1 MQVGCNA
8 CRALLPQKCAAP
20 CLDCVSC
27 ADGFIRGA
35 GNEAVLRARFE
46 DAQFFYAADL
56 KQPLEAFL
64 PKLAGT
70 QFHKDLGNLLQ
81 KSERVTALIRPLA
94 ELTGLTG
101 ASYWACCQPALP
113 AWK

>member
-1 MQVGCNA
+1 MQVCGCT
-8 CRALLPQKCAAP
+8 
-20 CLDCVSC
+20 
-27 ADGFIRGA
+27 

-56 KQPLEAFL
+56 RQPLEAFL

-70 QFHKDLGNLLQ
+70 QFHKALGNLLQ
-81 KSERVTALIRPLA
+81 KSELS

-101 ASYWACCQPALP
+101 KLLPCCCWTLHC
-113 AWK
+113 

>member
-1 MQVGCNA
+1 M
-8 CRALLPQKCAAP
+8 LT
-20 CLDCVSC
+20 SW
-27 ADGFIRGA
+27 ADSIHHAA

-46 DAQFFYAADL
+46 DAQFFYTADL

-101 ASYWACCQPALP
+101 LYLPILLP
-113 AWK
+113 ARPSCTVQY